1 MPVVRFIPADEQRA
15 QPQSSG
21 TVTLTVEQLAAALRL
36 GNSTEETAEATRLLA
51 YATEAVARYAP
62 NAPDATSNE
71 AAIRLAA
78 YLFDMPNAGRGVG
91 YANALRNSG
100 AQSILIPYRVHRA
113 GNTGA

>member
-1 MPVVRFIPADEQRA
+1 MPVAKFIPANARA
-15 QPQSSG
+15 APSG
-21 TVTLTVEQLAAALRL
+21 SITLTVDEFAAALRL
-36 GNSTEETAEATRLLA
+36 GNSAEETAQATRLLA

-62 NAPDATSNE
+62 DAPDATSTE
-71 AAIRLAA
+71 AVVRLGA

-113 GNTGA
+113 GRTGA